1 MSPGTGLLQK
11 ARRNIIDYV
20 ELGIVVMSVI
30 IYYVLRILIGPF
42 PAAVIAI
49 LLGMISLYVYI
60 KNPHVQS
67 MVRNWGKKE
76 ST

>member
-30 IYYVLRILIGPF
+30 IYYLLRILIGPF

-49 LLGMISLYVYI
+49 VLGMISLYFYI